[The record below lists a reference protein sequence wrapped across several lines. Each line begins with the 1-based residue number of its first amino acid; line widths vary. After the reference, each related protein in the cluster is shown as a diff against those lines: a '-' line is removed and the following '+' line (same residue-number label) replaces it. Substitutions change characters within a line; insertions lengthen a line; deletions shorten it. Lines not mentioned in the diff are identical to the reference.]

1 MKQKTIN
8 NLKLWGVQAIAAAG
22 VFTLGWCAGHSVA
35 PETVIYEPVSTPA
48 VITEAP
54 QPESLGE
61 FKVTYYCP
69 CATCCGEWADGI
81 TASGT
86 QATSGRT
93 VAANPQLLP
102 YGSEILVRFADGT
115 EETYIVED
123 TGSALRGQHIDIFMD
138 SHEAALAEG
147 VKTAE
152 VFLIEGV
159 E

>member
-8 NLKLWGVQAIAAAG
+8 NLKLWGATLLAGAAVFG
-22 VFTLGWCAGHSVA
+22 VGFGCGLNAA

-48 VITEAP
+48 VITETP

-69 CATCCGEWADGI
+69 CTTCCGEWADGI

-86 QATSGRT
+86 QATPGRT

-115 EETYIVED
+115 EETYTVED
-123 TGSALRGQHIDIFMD
+123 TGSALRGQHIDIFTD
-138 SHEAALAEG
+138 SHEDALAEG

-152 VFLIEGV
+152 VFLIEEV